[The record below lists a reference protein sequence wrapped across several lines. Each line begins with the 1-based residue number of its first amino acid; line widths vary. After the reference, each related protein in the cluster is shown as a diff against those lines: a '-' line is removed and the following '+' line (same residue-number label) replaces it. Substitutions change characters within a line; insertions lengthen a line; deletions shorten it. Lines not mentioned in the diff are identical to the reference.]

1 MEIFLT
7 KQAAIRN
14 DPGPPLNKP
23 YETIT
28 IVTSSEKFVF
38 TGEGN
43 TARGKL
49 DIVRGGKATS
59 KDKRCYEAIKAAGG
73 AKATVVFPAK
83 TA

>member
-1 MEIFLT
+1 M
-7 KQAAIRN
+7 KNAVIRN

-28 IVTSSEKFVF
+28 IVTSSETFVF

-49 DIVRGGKATS
+49 DIVRGGKATP
-59 KDKRCYEAIKAAGG
+59 KDKRCYAAIKADGG
-73 AKATVVFPAK
+73 AKAAIMFTAK
-83 TA
+83 TG